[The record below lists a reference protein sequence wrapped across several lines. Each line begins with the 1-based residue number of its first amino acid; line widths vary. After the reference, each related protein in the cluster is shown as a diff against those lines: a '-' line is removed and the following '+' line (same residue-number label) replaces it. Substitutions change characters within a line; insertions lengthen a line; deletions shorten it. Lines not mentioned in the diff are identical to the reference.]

1 MLKIGSVVDGKYK
14 ILNIVGK
21 GGMSF
26 VYLAMNEKA
35 NKQWAIKEIR
45 GQDYRNFEIDKQEI
59 DMMKRL
65 KHSGLPSIVDV
76 IEQKESLLI
85 VMDYI
90 EGRSLEDL
98 VLEYGPLSETQVLN
112 YAEQICDVL
121 HYLHSQNPPIIYR
134 DMKPSNVMLRPDG
147 KICLI
152 DFGAAREYKPEN
164 RSDTVLLG
172 TKGYAAPEQ
181 YRMDGQSDARTDIYS
196 FGVTLFRLLT
206 GETPEGLCRIQNLKP
221 DLSAG
226 LAHIVMK
233 CLCVAKEERYQS
245 ALELLD
251 DLSHYWEYDKEYQR
265 EQKRKTS
272 LFLLSLFL
280 SFCFGVAAMS
290 CFILENSIRENNY
303 MAYLQE
309 AKTSVTKEA
318 EIESYRKAI
327 RLYPENEQAYQML
340 LQECCLEDE
349 QLSTQE
355 SELFKEILMEY
366 GENRETHEQRLR
378 KNEPGYAKLCYEM
391 GIACFYKYEDR
402 NNKKYAGGY
411 LEIAANSKSLNEKQR
426 MRAERL
432 SVISDYYSKI
442 GVVDEAGDTRVS
454 YKEYWKDL
462 CAATEGNIVKEDNE
476 RTAIVMYEEMICQI
490 ISNAVRFQRAGV
502 EKEELEQWISE
513 IERHL
518 QEDFKETDV
527 ERMNIL
533 EEELEGIRNNIG
545 KAKRI
550 VASVYRE
557 MK

>member
-21 GGMSF
+21 GGMSI

-35 NKQWAIKEIR
+35 NKQWAIKEIQR
-45 GQDYRNFEIDKQEI
+45 QDYRDFEIDKQEI
-59 DMMKRL
+59 EMMKRL
-65 KHSGLPSIVDV
+65 KHPGLPSIVDV
-76 IEQKESLLI
+76 IERKDSLLI

-181 YRMDGQSDARTDIYS
+181 YRSNGQSDARTDIYS
-196 FGVTLFRLLT
+196 LGATLFRLLT
-206 GETPEGLCRIQNLKP
+206 GEIYEGFCKIQDLKP
-221 DLSAG
+221 EISTG

-233 CLCVAKEERYQS
+233 CLRVLKEERYQS
-245 ALELLD
+245 VLEVLD
-251 DLSHYWEYDKEYQR
+251 DLSHHWEYDKAYQK
-265 EQKRKTS
+265 EQKRKAR
-272 LFLLSLFL
+272 LFFMLIFL
-280 SFCFGVAAMS
+280 VFCFGGVAIVCS
-290 CFILENSIRENNY
+290 ILEISIRENNY
-303 MAYLQE
+303 TAYLQD
-309 AKTSVTKEA
+309 AKTSISKEKKM
-318 EIESYRKAI
+318 ENYRKAI
-327 RLYPENEQAYQML
+327 QLKPENEQAYHEL
-340 LQECCLEDE
+340 LQECFLEDGE
-349 QLSTQE
+349 LSMEERQ
-355 SELFKEILMEY
+355 LFKQISIEY
-366 GENRETHEQRLR
+366 GENGETNEQNLR
-378 KNEPGYAKLCYEM
+378 KNESGYAQICYEM

-402 NNKKYAGGY
+402 NNKKHAQGY
-411 LEIAANSKSLNEKQR
+411 LETAAHSKRLNEQQR

-432 SVISDYYSKI
+432 SIISNYYSQI
-442 GVVDEAGDTRVS
+442 GLVDEAGDMLVS
-454 YKEYWKDL
+454 YREYWNDL
-462 CAATEGNIVKEDNE
+462 AAATEGNIVKEDNE
-476 RTAIVMYEEMICQI
+476 RTAIVMYEEMISQM

-502 EKEELEQWISE
+502 EKEELKQWISK
-513 IERHL
+513 IEKHL
-518 QEDFKETDV
+518 KEDFKGTDKEV
-527 ERMNIL
+527 MDSL
-533 EEELEGIRNNIG
+533 GGELECLSKNIR

-550 VASVYRE
+550 VESVYSE
-557 MK
+557 KN

>member
-59 DMMKRL
+59 EMMKRL

-134 DMKPSNVMLRPDG
+134 DMKQSNVMLRPDG

-172 TKGYAAPEQ
+172 TKGFAAPEQ

-245 ALELLD
+245 VLELLD

-265 EQKRKTS
+265 EQKRKAS

-280 SFCFGVAAMS
+280 SFCFVVV
-290 CFILENSIRENNY
+290 NYQRE
-303 MAYLQE
+303 
-309 AKTSVTKEA
+309 KFFV
-318 EIESYRKAI
+318 
-327 RLYPENEQAYQML
+327 
-340 LQECCLEDE
+340 
-349 QLSTQE
+349 
-355 SELFKEILMEY
+355 
-366 GENRETHEQRLR
+366 
-378 KNEPGYAKLCYEM
+378 
-391 GIACFYKYEDR
+391 
-402 NNKKYAGGY
+402 
-411 LEIAANSKSLNEKQR
+411 
-426 MRAERL
+426 
-432 SVISDYYSKI
+432 
-442 GVVDEAGDTRVS
+442 
-454 YKEYWKDL
+454 
-462 CAATEGNIVKEDNE
+462 
-476 RTAIVMYEEMICQI
+476 
-490 ISNAVRFQRAGV
+490 
-502 EKEELEQWISE
+502 
-513 IERHL
+513 
-518 QEDFKETDV
+518 
-527 ERMNIL
+527 
-533 EEELEGIRNNIG
+533 
-545 KAKRI
+545 
-550 VASVYRE
+550 
-557 MK
+557 